1 MVINLIVN
9 ACQALESVD
18 QSIVINTRYRPQ
30 SRVLCLEIQD
40 HGRGI
45 EPENL
50 TLLSDPF
57 YTTKREQGGT
67 GLGLSISTS
76 IVQEQGGKLVFDS
89 APGQGTLAT
98 LSLSALK
105 GTS

>member
-1 MVINLIVN
+1 
-9 ACQALESVD
+9 
-18 QSIVINTRYRPQ
+18 
-30 SRVLCLEIQD
+30 
-40 HGRGI
+40 
-45 EPENL
+45 
-50 TLLSDPF
+50 
-57 YTTKREQGGT
+57 
-67 GLGLSISTS
+67 LGLSISTS